1 MRHVRIKGDPHM
13 KHKSI
18 LITSVALAV
27 AGSPWAAAQTADQ
40 GNALEEVV
48 ITATKRESTVQD
60 TPISVTAI
68 SAADIAN
75 KGLTDFNSL
84 AETVPGIAM
93 RTAGPGQTEFEMRGL
108 SSAGGNASVVGFYLD
123 ETALSSPASAK
134 LGKVIIDPNLYDLN
148 RVEILRG
155 PQGTLYGSS
164 SMGGTVKVVPNAPQ
178 LGVYAVSGETVL
190 SETGSGG
197 GTNFTQNGM
206 VNLPL
211 GTNVAVRLVGS
222 SDSQSGWL
230 NRYVFADGAVP
241 TEGATGA
248 RPPGFY
254 PAPLAETASQANA
267 STLDS
272 FRGSLLW
279 RPTDNLS
286 ITPAFM
292 WQHTHQDGP
301 NAVDVDGTP
310 SHPTVPAS
318 QGHWEIYDTPEPQDD
333 KFALGSL
340 KIEWQTEHMLITS
353 ATADWTRHTLVS
365 QDGTEENDGPSGL
378 GSLGTAS
385 PYDTSAGGLG
395 PVGPGPT
402 GPGVQERDATEQ
414 VSEELRLTS
423 TDKGPFQWQAGY
435 YFQRLKSD
443 WDMWSV
449 NPQVISAGIGNI
461 YVDYMPQTITQN
473 ALFGEGSLEFAQG
486 WKATVGLRAYHY
498 SYTQSN
504 SEWGDFTPFGFANLL
519 SGAPTLA
526 GNTAPFNTTA
536 SGSASGVNPKFD
548 LSWQMNPQ
556 LLLYATAARGF
567 RMGGTDQPFTGYLT
581 TVSPGDCGAPSSL
594 AIILQCGLQ
603 QKLSATRTSP
613 GGYIAPNV
621 QFPNASAQGVPQF
634 KSDSVWNYEVGEK
647 GEFFDRQLTIN
658 FDVYYERWDN
668 PQLATNVGGFGYTV
682 NGANASI
689 LGSELELWFK
699 LPAGFSFAG
708 NVGLADS
715 KFLTDSA
722 ITGYQSGTAIPDSPK
737 VTSSVT
743 LPNVQRLTGQF
754 QLTSSLS
761 YNYIGE
767 RTNAPYGETITLFNM
782 NQLLVHLP
790 AYGLMNLRAGVKSDD
805 WSFNLFANNLLNKE
819 ALLDTQPQINLQTA
833 AFTRYIVNQPRTF
846 GLDVNYSFGR

>member
-1 MRHVRIKGDPHM
+1 M

-18 LITSVALAV
+18 LVTSVALAV
-27 AGSPWAAAQTADQ
+27 AGSPWAAAAADQ
-40 GNALEEVV
+40 GTDLEEVV

-84 AETVPGIAM
+84 AQTVPGIAM
-93 RTAGPGQTEFEMRGL
+93 RTSGPGQTEFEMRGL

-123 ETALSSPASAK
+123 ETALSSPASAQ
-134 LGKVIIDPNLYDLN
+134 LGKIVIDPNLYDLN

-178 LGVYAVSGETVL
+178 LGVYAVSGETVV
-190 SETGSGG
+190 STTGSGG

-211 GTNVAVRLVGS
+211 GTEVALRLVGS
-222 SDSQSGWL
+222 TDSESGWL

-241 TEGATGA
+241 TDGATGA

-254 PAPLAETASQANA
+254 TAPLAETASQANA
-267 STLDS
+267 SSLDS
-272 FRGSLLW
+272 FRASLLW
-279 RPTDNLS
+279 HPVDELS

-301 NAVDVDGTP
+301 NAVDVNGAP
-310 SHPTVPAS
+310 SYPQVPAA

-333 KFALGSL
+333 TFTLGSL

-353 ATADWTRHTLVS
+353 ATGDWTRTTLVS

-395 PVGPGPT
+395 PTGPGPS
-402 GPGVQERDATEQ
+402 GPGVQERDATQ
-414 VSEELRLTS
+414 QLSEELRLTS

-435 YFQRLKSD
+435 YFQRLKSE

-449 NPQVISAGIGNI
+449 NPQMLSAGIGNI

-486 WKATVGLRAYHY
+486 WKATLGLRGYHY
-498 SYTQSN
+498 EYSQTN
-504 SEWGDFTPFGFANLL
+504 SEWGDFTPYGFANLT
-519 SGAPTLA
+519 SGAPTPA

-536 SGSASGVNPKFD
+536 SGNASGVNPKFD
-548 LSWQMNPQ
+548 LSWQANPQ

-581 TVSPGDCGAPSSL
+581 TVSAGACAAPSSL

-603 QKLSATRTSP
+603 QKLSATKTFP
-613 GGYIAPNV
+613 GGYYAPNV
-621 QFPNASAQGVPQF
+621 QFPNATAQGVPQF
-634 KSDSVWNYEVGEK
+634 KSDSVWNYELGEK

-658 FDVYYERWDN
+658 ADVYYERWNN
-668 PQLATNVGGFGYTV
+668 PQLATNIAGFGYTV

-689 LGSELELWFK
+689 LGTELEMWLK

-708 NVGLADS
+708 NLGLADS
-715 KFLTDSA
+715 KFLSDSA
-722 ITGYQSGTAIPDSPK
+722 VTGYQSGTAIPDSPK

-743 LPNVQRLTGQF
+743 LRNVQPLSGQL

-767 RTNAPYGETITLFNM
+767 RTNAPYGETITLNNM
-782 NQLLVHLP
+782 NALLVHLP

-819 ALLDTQPQINLQTA
+819 TLLDTQPQINLQTV
-833 AFTRYIVNQPRTF
+833 AFTRYIVNQPRTV
-846 GLDVNYSFGR
+846 GVDVNYSFGR

>member
-1 MRHVRIKGDPHM
+1 
-13 KHKSI
+13 
-18 LITSVALAV
+18 
-27 AGSPWAAAQTADQ
+27 
-40 GNALEEVV
+40 
-48 ITATKRESTVQD
+48 
-60 TPISVTAI
+60 
-68 SAADIAN
+68 
-75 KGLTDFNSL
+75 
-84 AETVPGIAM
+84 
-93 RTAGPGQTEFEMRGL
+93 MRGL
-108 SSAGGNASVVGFYLD
+108 NSAGGNASVVGFYLD
-123 ETALSSPASAK
+123 ETALSSPASAQ
-134 LGKVIIDPNLYDLN
+134 LGKIVIDPNLYDLN

-178 LGVYAVSGETVL
+178 LGVYAASGETVV
-190 SETGSGG
+190 SETGLGG

-211 GTNVAVRLVGS
+211 GTEVALRLVGS
-222 SDSQSGWL
+222 SDSESGWL

-241 TEGATGA
+241 TDGATGA

-254 PAPLAETASQANA
+254 TAPLAETATQANA
-267 STLDS
+267 SSLDS
-272 FRGSLLW
+272 FRASLLW
-279 RPTDNLS
+279 RPSDELS

-310 SHPTVPAS
+310 SYPHVPAA

-333 KFALGSL
+333 RFTLGSL

-353 ATADWTRHTLVS
+353 ATGDWTRRTLVS

-395 PVGPGPT
+395 PVGPGPS
-402 GPGVQERDATEQ
+402 GPGVQERDATQ
-414 VSEELRLTS
+414 QFSEELRLTS

-435 YFQRLKSD
+435 YFQRLKSE

-449 NPQVISAGIGNI
+449 NPQVLSAGIGNI

-486 WKATVGLRAYHY
+486 WKATLGLRGYHY
-498 SYTQSN
+498 EYSQSN
-504 SEWGDFTPFGFANLL
+504 SEWGDFTPYGFANLT

-536 SGSASGVNPKFD
+536 SGNASGVNPKFD
-548 LSWQMNPQ
+548 LSWQMNPE

-581 TVSPGDCGAPSSL
+581 TVSATACGAPSSL

-603 QKLSATRTSP
+603 QKLSATRTTP
-613 GGYIAPNV
+613 GGYYAPNV

-658 FDVYYERWDN
+658 WDVYYERWNN
-668 PQLATNVGGFGYTV
+668 PQLATNVSGFGYTV

-689 LGSELELWFK
+689 LGTELELWLK

-708 NVGLADS
+708 NLSLADS
-715 KFLTDSA
+715 KFLSDSA
-722 ITGYQSGTAIPDSPK
+722 VTGYLSGTAIPDSPK

-743 LPNVQRLTGQF
+743 LRNVQPLTGQY

-767 RTNAPYGETITLFNM
+767 RTNAPYGETITLYNM

-790 AYGLMNLRAGVKSDD
+790 AYGLMNVRAGIKSDD

-819 ALLDTQPQINLQTA
+819 TLLDTQPQINLQTV
-833 AFTRYIVNQPRTF
+833 AFTRYIVNQPRTY

>member
-1 MRHVRIKGDPHM
+1 M

-123 ETALSSPASAK
+123 ETALSSPASAQ

-241 TEGATGA
+241 TDGATGA

-254 PAPLAETASQANA
+254 TAPLAETASQANA

-743 LPNVQRLTGQF
+743 LRNVQPLTGQF

-782 NQLLVHLP
+782 NELLVHLP

>member
-1 MRHVRIKGDPHM
+1 M
-13 KHKSI
+13 KQKSI
-18 LITSVALAV
+18 LVASVAIAV
-27 AGSPWAAAQTADQ
+27 AGSPWAAAATADLSTD
-40 GNALEEVV
+40 LEEVV
-48 ITATKRESTVQD
+48 ITATKRQSTVQD

-84 AETVPGIAM
+84 AQTVPGIAM
-93 RTAGPGQTEFEMRGL
+93 RTSGPGQTEFEMRGL
-108 SSAGGNASVVGFYLD
+108 NSAGGNASVVGFYLD
-123 ETALSSPASAK
+123 ETALSSPASAQ
-134 LGKVIIDPNLYDLN
+134 LGKIVIDPNLYDLN

-178 LGVYAVSGETVL
+178 LGVYAVSGETVV
-190 SETGSGG
+190 SETGSSG

-211 GTNVAVRLVGS
+211 GTDVALRLVGS

-230 NRYVFADGAVP
+230 NRYVFADGAVL
-241 TEGATGA
+241 TDGATGA

-254 PAPLAETASQANA
+254 TAPLQEIATQANA

-272 FRGSLLW
+272 FRASLLW
-279 RPTDNLS
+279 RPSDDLS

-301 NAVDVDGTP
+301 NAVDVDGEP
-310 SHPTVPAS
+310 SYPQVPAAR
-318 QGHWEIYDTPEPQDD
+318 GHWEIYDTPEPQDD
-333 KFALGSL
+333 RFTLGSL

-353 ATADWTRHTLVS
+353 ATGDWTRRTLVS

-378 GSLGTAS
+378 GTPGTAS
-385 PYDTSAGGLG
+385 PYDTSAGGAG
-395 PVGPGPT
+395 PTGPGPS
-402 GPGVQERDATEQ
+402 GPGVQERDATQ
-414 VSEELRLTS
+414 QFSEELRLTS

-581 TVSPGDCGAPSSL
+581 TVSAAACGGPPASL

-603 QKLSATRTSP
+603 QKLSATRTLP
-613 GGYIAPNV
+613 GGYFTPNA

-634 KSDSVWNYEVGEK
+634 KSDSVWNYELGEK

-658 FDVYYERWDN
+658 VDVYYERWN
-668 PQLATNVGGFGYTV
+668 SPQLATNVGGFGYTV

-689 LGSELELWFK
+689 LGSELELWLK

-708 NVGLADS
+708 NLGLADS
-715 KFLTDSA
+715 KFLSDNA
-722 ITGYQSGTAIPDSPK
+722 ITGYLSGTAIPDSPK
-737 VTSSVT
+737 VTTSVT
-743 LPNVQRLTGQF
+743 LRNVQPLTGQF
-754 QLTSSLS
+754 QLISSLS

-767 RTNAPYGETITLFNM
+767 RTNAPYGETITLYNM

-790 AYGLMNLRAGVKSDD
+790 AYGLMNLRAGIKSDD

-819 ALLDTQPQINLQTA
+819 TLLDTQPQINLQSA

>member
-1 MRHVRIKGDPHM
+1 
-13 KHKSI
+13 
-18 LITSVALAV
+18 
-27 AGSPWAAAQTADQ
+27 
-40 GNALEEVV
+40 
-48 ITATKRESTVQD
+48 
-60 TPISVTAI
+60 
-68 SAADIAN
+68 
-75 KGLTDFNSL
+75 LTDFNSL
-84 AETVPGIAM
+84 AQTVPGIAM
-93 RTAGPGQTEFEMRGL
+93 RTSGPGQTEFEMRGL
-108 SSAGGNASVVGFYLD
+108 NSAGGNASVVGFYLD
-123 ETALSSPASAK
+123 ETALSSPASAQ
-134 LGKVIIDPNLYDLN
+134 LGKVVIDPNLYDLN

-178 LGVYAVSGETVL
+178 LGVFAASGETVV
-190 SETGSGG
+190 SNTSSGG

-211 GTNVAVRLVGS
+211 GTQFALRLVGS
-222 SDSQSGWL
+222 SDSESGWL

-241 TEGATGA
+241 TDGATGA

-254 PAPLAETASQANA
+254 SAPLQEIATQANA
-267 STLDS
+267 STFDS
-272 FRGSLLW
+272 FRASLLW
-279 RPTDNLS
+279 RPSDDLS

-310 SHPTVPAS
+310 SHPQVPAA

-333 KFALGSL
+333 QFTLGSL

-353 ATADWTRHTLVS
+353 ATGDWTRRTLVS

-385 PYDTSAGGLG
+385 PYDTAAGGLG
-395 PVGPGPT
+395 PVGPGPS
-402 GPGVQERDATEQ
+402 GPGVQERDATQ
-414 VSEELRLTS
+414 QFSEELRLTS

-435 YFQRLKSD
+435 YFQRLKSE

-498 SYTQSN
+498 EYTQSN
-504 SEWGDFTPFGFANLL
+504 SEWGDFTPYGFTNLL

-526 GNTAPFNTTA
+526 GNTAPFNTTS
-536 SGSASGVNPKFD
+536 SGNASGVNPKFD
-548 LSWQMNPQ
+548 LSWQMNPE

-567 RMGGTDQPFTGYLT
+567 RMGGTDQPFTGYAT
-581 TVSPGDCGAPSSL
+581 TVSAAACGAPSSL

-603 QKLSATRTSP
+603 QKLSATRTTP
-613 GGYIAPNV
+613 GGYYAPNV

-634 KSDSVWNYEVGEK
+634 KSDSVWNYELGEK

-658 FDVYYERWDN
+658 WDVYYERWN
-668 PQLATNVGGFGYTV
+668 SPQLATNVGGFGYSV

-689 LGSELELWFK
+689 LGSELEMWLK

-708 NVGLADS
+708 NLGLADS
-715 KFLTDSA
+715 KFLSDSA
-722 ITGYQSGTAIPDSPK
+722 ITGYLSGTAIPDSPK
-737 VTSSVT
+737 VTTSVT
-743 LPNVQRLTGQF
+743 LRNVQPLTGQF
-754 QLTSSLS
+754 QLISSLS

-767 RTNAPYGETITLFNM
+767 RTNAPYGETITLNNM

-790 AYGLMNLRAGVKSDD
+790 AYGLMNLRAGVKADD
-805 WSFNLFANNLLNKE
+805 WSFNVFANNLLNKE

-833 AFTRYIVNQPRTF
+833 AFTRYIVNQPRTI

>member
-1 MRHVRIKGDPHM
+1 M

-18 LITSVALAV
+18 LVTSVALAV
-27 AGSPWAAAQTADQ
+27 AGSPWAAAAAAAADQ
-40 GNALEEVV
+40 GTDLEEVV

-84 AETVPGIAM
+84 AQTVPGIAM
-93 RTAGPGQTEFEMRGL
+93 RTSGPGQTEFEMRGL
-108 SSAGGNASVVGFYLD
+108 NSAGGNASVVGFYLD
-123 ETALSSPASAK
+123 ETALSSPASAQ
-134 LGKVIIDPNLYDLN
+134 LGKIVIDPNLYDLN

-164 SMGGTVKVVPNAPQ
+164 SMAGTVKVVPNAPQ
-178 LGVYAVSGETVL
+178 LGVYAVSGETVV
-190 SETGSGG
+190 SQTGSGG

-211 GTNVAVRLVGS
+211 GTEVALRLVGS
-222 SDSQSGWL
+222 SDSESGWL

-241 TEGATGA
+241 TDGATGA

-254 PAPLAETASQANA
+254 TAPLAEIASQANA
-267 STLDS
+267 SSLDS
-272 FRGSLLW
+272 FRASLLW
-279 RPTDNLS
+279 RPVDELS

-301 NAVDVDGTP
+301 NAVDVNGAP
-310 SHPTVPAS
+310 SYPQVPAA

-333 KFALGSL
+333 RFTLGSL

-353 ATADWTRHTLVS
+353 ATGDWTRRTLVS

-385 PYDTSAGGLG
+385 PYDTAAGGAG
-395 PVGPGPT
+395 PTGPGPS
-402 GPGVQERDATEQ
+402 GPGVQERDATQ
-414 VSEELRLTS
+414 QFSEELRLTS

-435 YFQRLKSD
+435 YFQRLKSE

-449 NPQVISAGIGNI
+449 NPQLLSAGVGNV

-473 ALFGEGSLEFAQG
+473 ALFGEGSLEFAPG
-486 WKATVGLRAYHY
+486 WKATLGLRGYHY
-498 SYTQSN
+498 QYTQNN
-504 SEWGDFTPFGFANLL
+504 SEWGDFTPYGFTNLL

-536 SGSASGVNPKFD
+536 SGNASGVNPKFD

-567 RMGGTDQPFTGYLT
+567 RMGGTDQPFTGYAT
-581 TVSPGDCGAPSSL
+581 TVSAAACGAPSSL

-603 QKLSATRTSP
+603 QKLSATRTLP
-613 GGYIAPNV
+613 GGYYAPNV

-634 KSDSVWNYEVGEK
+634 KSDSVWNYELGEK
-647 GEFFDRQLTIN
+647 GEFFDRQLTLN
-658 FDVYYERWDN
+658 VDVYYERWNN

-682 NGANASI
+682 NGSNASI
-689 LGSELELWFK
+689 LGSELEMWLK

-708 NVGLADS
+708 NLGLADS
-715 KFLTDSA
+715 KFLSDNA
-722 ITGYQSGTAIPDSPK
+722 VTGYLSGTAIPDSPK

-743 LPNVQRLTGQF
+743 LRNVQPLTGQY
-754 QLTSSLS
+754 QLISSLS

-790 AYGLMNLRAGVKSDD
+790 AYGLMNLRAGVKADD

-819 ALLDTQPQINLQTA
+819 TLLDTQPQINLQSA

>member
-1 MRHVRIKGDPHM
+1 MRHN
-13 KHKSI
+13 SI
-18 LITSVALAV
+18 LVTSVALAV
-27 AGSPWAAAQTADQ
+27 AGGPWAAAIADQ
-40 GNALEEVV
+40 GSELEEVV

-84 AETVPGIAM
+84 AQTVPGIAM
-93 RTAGPGQTEFEMRGL
+93 RTSGPGQTEFEMRGL
-108 SSAGGNASVVGFYLD
+108 NSAGGNASVVGFYLD
-123 ETALSSPASAK
+123 ETALSSPASAQ
-134 LGKVIIDPNLYDLN
+134 LGKIVIDPNLYDLN

-178 LGVYAVSGETVL
+178 LGVYAVSGETVV

-211 GTNVAVRLVGS
+211 GTDVALRLVGS

-241 TEGATGA
+241 TDGATGA

-254 PAPLAETASQANA
+254 TAPLAETASQANA

-378 GSLGTAS
+378 GSPGTAS

-743 LPNVQRLTGQF
+743 LRNVQPLTGQF

-782 NQLLVHLP
+782 NELLVHLP

>member
-1 MRHVRIKGDPHM
+1 M

-18 LITSVALAV
+18 LVTSVALAV
-27 AGSPWAAAQTADQ
+27 AGSPWAAAAAAAAADQ
-40 GNALEEVV
+40 GTDLEEVV

-84 AETVPGIAM
+84 AQTVPGIAM
-93 RTAGPGQTEFEMRGL
+93 RTSGPGQTEFEMRGL
-108 SSAGGNASVVGFYLD
+108 NSAGGNASVVGFYLD
-123 ETALSSPASAK
+123 ETALSSPASAQ
-134 LGKVIIDPNLYDLN
+134 LGKIVIDPNLYDLN

-178 LGVYAVSGETVL
+178 LGVYAVSGETVV
-190 SETGSGG
+190 SVTGSGG

-211 GTNVAVRLVGS
+211 GTEVALRLVGS
-222 SDSQSGWL
+222 SDSESGWL

-241 TEGATGA
+241 TDGATGA

-254 PAPLAETASQANA
+254 TAPLAEIASQANA
-267 STLDS
+267 SSLDS
-272 FRGSLLW
+272 FRASLLW
-279 RPTDNLS
+279 RPVDELS

-301 NAVDVDGTP
+301 NAVDVNGAP
-310 SHPTVPAS
+310 SYPQVPAA

-333 KFALGSL
+333 RFTLGSL

-353 ATADWTRHTLVS
+353 ATGDWTRRTLVS

-385 PYDTSAGGLG
+385 PYDTAAGGAG
-395 PVGPGPT
+395 PTGPGPS
-402 GPGVQERDATEQ
+402 GPGVQERDATQ
-414 VSEELRLTS
+414 QFSEELRLTS

-435 YFQRLKSD
+435 YFQRLKSE

-449 NPQVISAGIGNI
+449 NPQLLSAGVGNV

-473 ALFGEGSLEFAQG
+473 ALFGEGSLEFAPG
-486 WKATVGLRAYHY
+486 WKATLGLRGYHY
-498 SYTQSN
+498 QYTQNN
-504 SEWGDFTPFGFANLL
+504 SEWGDFTPYGFANLT

-536 SGSASGVNPKFD
+536 SGNASGVNPKFD

-567 RMGGTDQPFTGYLT
+567 RMGGTDQPFTGYAT
-581 TVSPGDCGAPSSL
+581 TVSAAACGAPSSL

-603 QKLSATRTSP
+603 QKLSATRTLP
-613 GGYIAPNV
+613 GGYYAPNV

-634 KSDSVWNYEVGEK
+634 KSDSVWNYELGEK
-647 GEFFDRQLTIN
+647 GEFFDRQLTLN
-658 FDVYYERWDN
+658 VDVYYERWN
-668 PQLATNVGGFGYTV
+668 SPQLATNISGFGYTV

-689 LGSELELWFK
+689 LGTELEMWLK

-708 NVGLADS
+708 NLGLADS
-715 KFLTDSA
+715 KFLSDSA
-722 ITGYQSGTAIPDSPK
+722 VTGYLTGTAIPDSPK

-743 LPNVQRLTGQF
+743 LRNVQPLSGQL

-767 RTNAPYGETITLFNM
+767 RTNAPYGETITLNNM

-790 AYGLMNLRAGVKSDD
+790 AYGLMNLRAGVKADD

-819 ALLDTQPQINLQTA
+819 TLLDTQPQINLQSA

>member
-1 MRHVRIKGDPHM
+1 M

-18 LITSVALAV
+18 LVTSVALAV
-27 AGSPWAAAQTADQ
+27 AGSPWVAAADEAAAQ
-40 GNALEEVV
+40 GGALEEVV

-68 SAADIAN
+68 TAADIAN

-84 AETVPGIAM
+84 AQTVPGIAM
-93 RTAGPGQTEFEMRGL
+93 RTSGPGQTEFEMRGL
-108 SSAGGNASVVGFYLD
+108 NSAGGNASVVGFYLD
-123 ETALSSPASAK
+123 ETALSSPASAQ
-134 LGKVIIDPNLYDLN
+134 LGKVVIDPNLYDLN

-178 LGVYAVSGETVL
+178 LGVFAASGETVV
-190 SETGSGG
+190 SNTSSGG

-211 GTNVAVRLVGS
+211 GTQFALRLVGS
-222 SDSQSGWL
+222 SDSESGWL

-241 TEGATGA
+241 TDGATGA

-254 PAPLAETASQANA
+254 SAPLQEIATQANA
-267 STLDS
+267 STFDS
-272 FRGSLLW
+272 FRASLLW
-279 RPTDNLS
+279 RPSDDLS

-310 SHPTVPAS
+310 SHPQVPAA

-333 KFALGSL
+333 QFTLGSL

-353 ATADWTRHTLVS
+353 ATGDWTRRTLVS

-385 PYDTSAGGLG
+385 PYDTAAGGLG
-395 PVGPGPT
+395 PVGPGPS
-402 GPGVQERDATEQ
+402 GPGVQERDATQ
-414 VSEELRLTS
+414 QFSEELRLTS

-435 YFQRLKSD
+435 YFQRLKSE

-498 SYTQSN
+498 EYTQSN
-504 SEWGDFTPFGFANLL
+504 SEWGDFTPYGFTNLL

-526 GNTAPFNTTA
+526 GNTAPFNTTS
-536 SGSASGVNPKFD
+536 SGNASGVNPKFD
-548 LSWQMNPQ
+548 LSWQMNPE

-567 RMGGTDQPFTGYLT
+567 RMGGTDQPFTGYAT
-581 TVSPGDCGAPSSL
+581 TVSAAACGAPSSL

-603 QKLSATRTSP
+603 QKLSATRTTP
-613 GGYIAPNV
+613 GGYYAPNV

-634 KSDSVWNYEVGEK
+634 KSDSVWNYELGEK

-658 FDVYYERWDN
+658 WDVYYERWN
-668 PQLATNVGGFGYTV
+668 SPQLATNVGGFGYSV

-689 LGSELELWFK
+689 LGSELEMWLK

-708 NVGLADS
+708 NLGLADS
-715 KFLTDSA
+715 KFLSDSA
-722 ITGYQSGTAIPDSPK
+722 ITGYLSGTAIPDSPK
-737 VTSSVT
+737 VTTSVT
-743 LPNVQRLTGQF
+743 LRNVQPLTGQF
-754 QLTSSLS
+754 QLISSLS

-767 RTNAPYGETITLFNM
+767 RTNAPYGETITLNNM

-790 AYGLMNLRAGVKSDD
+790 AYGLMNLRAGVKADD
-805 WSFNLFANNLLNKE
+805 WSFNVFANNLLNKE

-833 AFTRYIVNQPRTF
+833 AFTRYIVNQPRTI

>member
-1 MRHVRIKGDPHM
+1 M
-13 KHKSI
+13 KQKSI
-18 LITSVALAV
+18 LVTSVALAV
-27 AGSPWAAAQTADQ
+27 AGSPWAVAAADEAAAQ
-40 GNALEEVV
+40 GGALEEVV

-75 KGLTDFNSL
+75 KGMTDFNSL
-84 AETVPGIAM
+84 AQTVPGIAM
-93 RTAGPGQTEFEMRGL
+93 RTSGPGQTEFEMRGL

-123 ETALSSPASAK
+123 ETALSSPAAAQ
-134 LGKVIIDPNLYDLN
+134 LGKVVIDPNLYDLN

-178 LGVYAVSGETVL
+178 LGVYAVSGETVV
-190 SETGSGG
+190 SETDSGG

-211 GTNVAVRLVGS
+211 GTNVALRLVGS
-222 SDSQSGWL
+222 SDSESGWL

-241 TEGATGA
+241 TDGATGA

-254 PAPLAETASQANA
+254 SAPLQEIATQANA

-272 FRGSLLW
+272 FRASLLW

-310 SHPTVPAS
+310 SHPEVPAA

-333 KFALGSL
+333 RFTLGSL

-353 ATADWTRHTLVS
+353 ATGDWTRRTLVS

-395 PVGPGPT
+395 PVGPGPS
-402 GPGVQERDATEQ
+402 GPGVQERDATQ
-414 VSEELRLTS
+414 QLSEELRLTS

-435 YFQRLKSD
+435 YFQRLKSE

-449 NPQVISAGIGNI
+449 NPQVISAGIGDI

-498 SYTQSN
+498 EYTQTN
-504 SEWGDFTPFGFANLL
+504 SEWGDFTPLGFANLL
-519 SGAPTLA
+519 SGAPTPA
-526 GNTAPFNTTA
+526 GNVAPFNTSS
-536 SGSASGVNPKFD
+536 SGNASGVNPKFD

-556 LLLYATAARGF
+556 LLLYGTIARGF

-581 TVSPGDCGAPSSL
+581 TVSAADCAGPSSL

-603 QKLSATRTSP
+603 EKLSATRSVP
-613 GGYIAPNV
+613 GGYFTPNA

-658 FDVYYERWDN
+658 FDVYYERWNN

-689 LGSELELWFK
+689 LGSELELWLK

-708 NVGLADS
+708 NLGLADS

-743 LPNVQRLTGQF
+743 LRNVQPLIGEY
-754 QLTSSLS
+754 QLISSLS

-790 AYGLMNLRAGVKSDD
+790 AYGLMNLRAGIKADD

-846 GLDVNYSFGR
+846 GLDVNYSFGRH